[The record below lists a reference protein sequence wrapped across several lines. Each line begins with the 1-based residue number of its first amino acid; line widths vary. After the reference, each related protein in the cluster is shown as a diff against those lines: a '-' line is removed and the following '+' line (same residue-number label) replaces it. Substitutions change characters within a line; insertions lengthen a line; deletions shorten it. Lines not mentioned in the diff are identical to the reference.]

1 MRVDSVMIDSN
12 FSVEPADWSNPRQ
25 REDCRAVREEVFIVE
40 QKVPQNDEWDELDAV
55 SQHVVARD
63 LDGQSIGS
71 GRLAPPQPDS
81 PPRIGRMAV
90 LKSWRGRHV
99 GETILHALIDRA
111 RALGYPSLEIH
122 AQSHALAFYARFG
135 FTAYGEEFLEC
146 EIAHRHMRREL
157 EPLRGPDRAT
167 TVLGIAIT
175 SREQAAVEMLALIQ
189 AAKCELRVYT
199 RNLDPALLDNEPA
212 LAALKR
218 LALATRGTGIRILVV
233 EPQAVLQRG
242 QRLVALARR
251 LSSGIALRTPN
262 AEDRDY
268 ASAFCLNDVHGYLFR
283 PSADRYA
290 GDAAAFGP
298 GRHAQ
303 LQEHFDQVWER
314 AEPCE
319 EARRI
324 DL

>member
-1 MRVDSVMIDSN
+1 MIDSN

-25 REDCRAVREEVFIVE
+25 RDACRAVREEVFVVE
-40 QKVPQNDEWDELDAV
+40 QRVPQTEEWDELDAA
-55 SQHVVARD
+55 SQHVVGRD
-63 LDGQSIGS
+63 LDGQAIGT
-71 GRLAPPQPDS
+71 GRLAPPQSDS

-90 LKSWRGRHV
+90 LKGWRGRHV
-99 GETILHALIDRA
+99 GEAILHALIDRA
-111 RALGYPSLEIH
+111 RALGYTSLETH
-122 AQSHALAFYARFG
+122 AQSHALPFYARFG
-135 FTAYGEEFLEC
+135 FAAYGEEFFEC
-146 EIAHRHMRREL
+146 AIAHRHMRREL

-167 TVLGIAIT
+167 IVRGVAIT

-189 AAKCELRVYT
+189 AAKCELRLYT

-218 LALATRGTGIRILVV
+218 LALAARGGGIRILVRD
-233 EPQAVLQRG
+233 PQAVLQRG

-251 LSSGIALRTPN
+251 LSSGIALRTPC

-283 PSADRYA
+283 PSADRYE
-290 GDAAAFGP
+290 GDAAACGP
-298 GRHAQ
+298 GRHVQ
-303 LQEHFDQVWER
+303 LQEYFDQIWER

>member
-1 MRVDSVMIDSN
+1 MIDNN
-12 FSVEPADWSNPRQ
+12 FSAEPVDWSNPRQ
-25 REDCRAVREEVFIVE
+25 RDACRAVREEVFVVE
-40 QKVPQNDEWDELDAV
+40 QRVPQTEEWDELDAV

-63 LDGQSIGS
+63 LDGQTIGT
-71 GRLAPPQPDS
+71 GRLAPPQADA

-99 GETILHALIDRA
+99 GEAILHALIDRA
-111 RALGYPSLEIH
+111 RTLGYLSLELH

-135 FTAYGEEFLEC
+135 FTAYGEEFFEC

-157 EPLRGPDRAT
+157 EPLRGPDRNTPVRGVA
-167 TVLGIAIT
+167 IA
-175 SREQAAVEMLALIQ
+175 SREQAAAAMLALIQ
-189 AAKCELRVYT
+189 AAKCELRLYT
-199 RNLDPALLDNEPA
+199 RDLDPALLDNEAA

-218 LALATRGTGIRILVV
+218 LALAAHGTGIRILVLD
-233 EPQAVLQRG
+233 PQTVLQRG

-251 LSSGIALRTPN
+251 LSSGIALRTPG

-268 ASAFCLNDVHGYLFR
+268 AGAFCLNDVNGYLFR
-283 PSADRYA
+283 PSAERYE
-290 GDAAAFGP
+290 GDAAAYGP
-298 GRHAQ
+298 GRHVQ
-303 LQEHFDQVWER
+303 LQEYFNQVWER